1 MLQEKADTTIGY
13 HQNNDMDNEA
23 GLKVEFNEQK
33 GAIMHI
39 ETDLDCR
46 ILRYGKEIGTAKVGE
61 YTEVK
66 IPKGRHK
73 LEFVGLESSADR
85 YECLITVEDIEFEDY
100 IEVKL
105 LEKYNTRKEKADAEH
120 KAREDAEQKRLAED
134 IRAKRTQT
142 RIEAEERAKV
152 EKEERKK
159 IYLVCLMMN

>member
-85 YECLITVEDIEFEDY
+85 YECLITVEDI
-100 IEVKL
+100 
-105 LEKYNTRKEKADAEH
+105 
-120 KAREDAEQKRLAED
+120 D
-134 IRAKRTQT
+134 I
-142 RIEAEERAKV
+142 IFNND
-152 EKEERKK
+152 
-159 IYLVCLMMN
+159 CLTDVFFSMLC